1 MRIILLL
8 FSMAISLATF
18 AQSPLTLPD
27 SIDLVEAGDEIQ
39 IFDSALIFG
48 KSYTVLYFS
57 GPSLSEMTIQTSDGN
72 DIPLNTERARKE
84 IDYIKHR
91 TWEIKFREKEYQAEV
106 ELIQVDWPG
115 NEINWRMIPRIHFTE
130 VR

>member
-1 MRIILLL
+1 
-8 FSMAISLATF
+8 MAISLATF

-39 IFDSALIFG
+39 IFDNALIFG